1 MASLNDILSAIQ
13 NGVVALNNLTKQM
26 RGSFL
31 NISGTLAGKANLV
44 GGNTF
49 TGGQIAL
56 SFVSDANPTSA
67 IGVLDRGGSGNISL
81 MYRSGVTTAFWNNTV
96 GDVIRYDTSANVSML
111 GDLTFV
117 GSAWTTTTPTPTA
130 QTGAFTT
137 VSATVKQKIS
147 GKTCTVQVTV
157 IVTAVGT
164 AAGQIL

>member
-56 SFVSDANPTSA
+56 SFVSDAN
-67 IGVLDRGGSGNISL
+67 R
-81 MYRSGVTTAFWNNTV
+81 
-96 GDVIRYDTSANVSML
+96 
-111 GDLTFV
+111 
-117 GSAWTTTTPTPTA
+117 
-130 QTGAFTT
+130 
-137 VSATVKQKIS
+137 
-147 GKTCTVQVTV
+147 
-157 IVTAVGT
+157 
-164 AAGQIL
+164 